1 MENPRTDTRLLKR
14 YIRNSVDDARLL
26 IAERE
31 LNEFSD
37 NAESISIIGKGNN
50 RTREI
55 ISQLKIRFDEI
66 DLTKVNKLLCCM
78 FYNPNSSHELHIN
91 DVYSIFQFFDRF
103 SELITTIGLYQND
116 SLEDAVELIIIFE

>member
-1 MENPRTDTRLLKR
+1 MKR
-14 YIRNSVDDARLL
+14 YIRDSVNNAQLL
-26 IAERE
+26 IAELE

-37 NAESISIIGKGNN
+37 NAESILITSKGNN

-66 DLTKVNKLLCCM
+66 DLTKVNKLLGCM
-78 FYNPNSSHELHIN
+78 FYNPNSSHGLHIN

-103 SELITTIGLYQND
+103 SKLIPAIGLYQND
-116 SLEDAVELIIIFE
+116 KLEDGVELIIIFE